1 MLGLIPRPLHAVLDY
16 LWGIAHYLAPEKLGY
31 DDDEAANIFS
41 KVRGGST
48 IVHSL
53 FTRYELGL
61 IKLMPFNMQLLGEFL
76 FGLFSLAAPWLF
88 GFEKNEKAR
97 KAVIGFAVMEIVVV
111 LLSRRD
117 KK

>member
-1 MLGLIPRPLHAVLDY
+1 MIGLIPRPLHAVMDY
-16 LWGIAHYLAPEKLGY
+16 LWGIAHYLAPEMLGY
-31 DDDEAANIFS
+31 DGDEAANIFS
-41 KVRGGST
+41 KVRGGSA
-48 IVHSL
+48 IGASL

-61 IKLMPFNMQLLGEFL
+61 IRIMPFNMHLLGDFL
-76 FGLFSLAAPWLF
+76 GALLGLAAPWLF

-97 KAVIGFAVMEIVVV
+97 KAVLGFAVIELVVV